1 VSLPDSGRVEL
12 GDTLRPRARALDG
25 HGDPVAATIV
35 WARLD
40 TTVQV
45 VDSFTGATVG
55 LLGGQTGRV
64 QARVGNLI
72 SNPLTL
78 TVQSPLDS
86 ITAGGPLRDTVT
98 VSTPDSLSDSLRVQ
112 AYTTPSG
119 ALSLTGRAIGL
130 AATVYSSGA
139 STVTLVP
146 GDTVRT
152 NATGIAV
159 VQVRYTGG
167 VVPDSVVVTATARH
181 HDGSIVPGSPLTFV
195 VEFLP

>member
-1 VSLPDSGRVEL
+1 M
-12 GDTLRPRARALDG
+12 
-25 HGDPVAATIV
+25 
-35 WARLD
+35 
-40 TTVQV
+40 
-45 VDSFTGATVG
+45 
-55 LLGGQTGRV
+55 
-64 QARVGNLI
+64 
-72 SNPLTL
+72 
-78 TVQSPLDS
+78 
-86 ITAGGPLRDTVT
+86 T

-119 ALSLTGRAIGL
+119 GLSLTGRAIGL

-152 NATGIAV
+152 NATGVAV
-159 VQVRYTGG
+159 VLVRYTGG

-181 HDGSIVPGSPLTFV
+181 HDGSIVPGSPVTFV